1 MVSQVSNI
9 AHGPLVLNVSLFQ
22 SHELINGVEL
32 YDMVWTLND
41 MSQDDLLNTDTI
53 YVQTGKKSFVVEKD
67 GMVCYNKIGI
77 CVS

>member
-1 MVSQVSNI
+1 M
-9 AHGPLVLNVSLFQ
+9 ARGPFVLNVTLFQ

-67 GMVCYNKIGI
+67 GMVCYNKSDMY
-77 CVS
+77 VA

>member
-1 MVSQVSNI
+1 M
-9 AHGPLVLNVSLFQ
+9 
-22 SHELINGVEL
+22 INGVEL

-67 GMVCYNKIGI
+67 GMVCYNKVDI
-77 CVS
+77 CVA